1 MKTIYVVGGDGFA
14 RECYQMLLWSMDQNP
29 EIQFGGFVGHNG
41 YKVDFKSFN
50 HLFVGDLSEIE
61 FKDNDYAVIGAGY
74 PELRKKIYDA
84 LKAKRVKLHN
94 LIPPFVN
101 ITETVE
107 IGEGNVFAAP
117 CTPSVHVKIGSGNVF
132 NGDVVIGHDTVIGD
146 FNFFGPK
153 SQVLGGVQVGNMNTV
168 GAASLILP
176 KSKIGDNNKIA
187 PLSAVYKGCKNN
199 GYYIGNPALR
209 VGDVQ

>member
-1 MKTIYVVGGDGFA
+1 MKRIYVVGGNGFA
-14 RECYQMLLWSMDQNP
+14 RECYNNFFLSTEQNL
-29 EIQFGGFVGHNG
+29 EIHFGGFVGHNG
-41 YKVDFKSFN
+41 YKADLKSIN

-74 PELRKKIYDA
+74 PELRKKIYDD
-84 LKAKRVKLHN
+84 LKVKGVKLHN

-101 ITETVE
+101 IKKYVE
-107 IGEGNVFAAP
+107 IGEGNVFVPP
-117 CTPSVHVKIGSGNVF
+117 CTPSIHVKIGSGNVF
-132 NGDVVIGHDTVIGD
+132 NGDVVIGHDAVIGD

-153 SQVLGGVQVGNMNTV
+153 SQILGSVQVGNMNTI
-168 GAASLILP
+168 GAASLLLP
-176 KSKIGDNNKIA
+176 KAKIGDNNKIA

-209 VGDVQ
+209 VGDA